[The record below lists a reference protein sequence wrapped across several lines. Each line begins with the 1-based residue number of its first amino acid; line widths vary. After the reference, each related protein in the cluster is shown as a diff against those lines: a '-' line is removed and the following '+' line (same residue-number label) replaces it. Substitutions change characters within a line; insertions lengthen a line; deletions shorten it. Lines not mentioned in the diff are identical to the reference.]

1 MGNTPQQRRLEIGG
15 IICLFFLGLAGCT
28 HLPNPDRYN
37 ARLDSTLGIESSQT
51 IISDEKWYAM
61 YREGRK
67 TGWCQLSEGFIEHS
81 GRRFQLHI
89 QTTYETYLRKG
100 HPVEKKQV
108 VKTIH
113 NMENQFVASA
123 AITYGGNQTPTF
135 LIAKNEGENL
145 KLNLWRGETE
155 YSRTINREINSMF
168 PLIKQIRMLQPKV
181 GGKKIIQIFDPQNL
195 RVYDYTVSVISR
207 LEFDLKTGSEPA
219 WYLQIENGRR
229 LVQDIFVSTD
239 KKHRILKIICHDKPV
254 FYLPETAYKIKTN
267 MDPYDFNEMH
277 DIKLGT
283 TITSSW
289 SVQTAVMDISNEALN
304 SVLIES
310 PWQVR
315 LNDASVNGTR
325 WIFRAHKVEDTK
337 SLNLPLAI
345 EGAHQY
351 LNSTFYIQSNHPKIR
366 QTAAK
371 IKGHEDNAL
380 RLFRKIAMW
389 VFNMIEDKNFSTSI
403 ASALETLDRKQGDCT
418 EHAVLTAALARA
430 AGIPTRIAAGLYYAQ
445 ERFSYHM
452 WVEALV
458 AENLWVAV
466 DPAMGQIEP
475 DALHLKLF
483 HGDLDVNTHTNMT
496 WALIQS
502 LKPDDLKIVE
512 LNKTF

>member
-1 MGNTPQQRRLEIGG
+1 MGNTPQQRRLGIGV
-15 IICLFFLGLAGCT
+15 IICLFIMGLAGCT
-28 HLPNPDRYN
+28 YLPNVDSYM
-37 ARLDSTLGIESSQT
+37 ARIDSALGIDASQP
-51 IISDEKWYAM
+51 IIAVEKWYAM

-67 TGWCQLSEGFIEHS
+67 TGWYQLSEGFVEHS

-89 QTTYETYLRKG
+89 QTTYERYLRNG

-113 NMENQFVASA
+113 NKENQFVASA
-123 AITYGGNQTPTF
+123 AITYGGNQTPTL
-135 LIAKNEGENL
+135 LIATNEGENL
-145 KLNLWRGETE
+145 KINLWRGETK
-155 YSRTINREINSMF
+155 YARTIHRKINSMF

-181 GGKKIIQIFDPQNL
+181 GIRKMIQIFDPENL
-195 RVYDYTVSVISR
+195 LVYDYTVRVISR
-207 LEFDLKTGSEPA
+207 LEVDLKTGSEPA
-219 WYLQIENGRR
+219 WYVQIENGHK
-229 LVQDIFVSTD
+229 LVQDIFISAD
-239 KKHRILKIICHDKPV
+239 GRRRILKIIYHNKPIL
-254 FYLPETAYKIKTN
+254 YLPETAYKTKTN
-267 MDPYDFNEMH
+267 MDPYDFNEIH
-277 DIKLGT
+277 DIRLDT

-289 SVQTAVMDISNEALN
+289 SVQKAVVDISNEVLN
-304 SVLIES
+304 GVLVED

-315 LNDASVNGTR
+315 LKDTSAHGTR
-325 WIFRAHKVEDTK
+325 WIFRAHNVDDAK
-337 SLNLPLAI
+337 SLNLPLTL

-351 LNSTFYIQSNHPKIR
+351 LNATFYIQSDHPKIR
-366 QTAAK
+366 KTAAM

-389 VFNMIEDKNFSTSI
+389 VFNIIEDKNFSTST
-403 ASALETLDRKQGDCT
+403 ASALETLNRKQGDCT

-430 AGIPTRIAAGLYYAQ
+430 AGIPSRIAAGLYYAQ

-483 HGDLDVNTHTNMT
+483 HGDLDYNTHINVT

-502 LKPDDLKIVE
+502 LNPDDMKIVE
-512 LNKTF
+512 LKKTF

>member
-1 MGNTPQQRRLEIGG
+1 MATTPQQKLGIWG
-15 IICLFFLGLAGCT
+15 IICLFIIGLSGCT
-28 HLPNPDRYN
+28 HLPNSDRYL
-37 ARLDSTLGIESSQT
+37 ARIDSALGIDASQT
-51 IISDEKWYAM
+51 TITDEKWYAM

-67 TGWCQLSEGFIEHS
+67 TGWRQLSEGFVERD
-81 GRRFQLHI
+81 GQRFQLHV
-89 QTTYETYLRKG
+89 QTTYETYLRNG

-108 VKTIH
+108 IKTIH
-113 NMENQFVASA
+113 NNENQFISSA
-123 AITYGGNQTPTF
+123 ATAIGGNQIPTF
-135 LIAKNEGENL
+135 LIATNEGERI
-145 KLNLWRGETE
+145 KINLWRAETE
-155 YSRTINREINSMF
+155 YTRTINREINNMF
-168 PLIKQIRMLQPKV
+168 PLIKQIRMLRPKV
-181 GGKKIIQIFDPQNL
+181 GIKKTIQVFDPQSL
-195 RVYDYTVSVISR
+195 LVYDYTVKVISR
-207 LEFDLKTGSEPA
+207 LKLDLKSGSEPA
-219 WYLQIENGRR
+219 WYIQIENGHR

-239 KKHRILKIICHDKPV
+239 KQCRILKIICHDKPI
-254 FYLPETAYKIKTN
+254 FYLPEPAYKTKTN
-267 MDPYDFNEMH
+267 MDRYDFNEIH
-277 DIKLGT
+277 DIKLAT

-289 SVQTAVMDISNEALN
+289 SVQTAVMEISNEALN
-304 SVLIES
+304 SVLIEN

-315 LNDASVNGTR
+315 LNDSNANGTR
-325 WIFRAHKVEDTK
+325 WMFRAYKVEDTK
-337 SLNLPLAI
+337 SMNLPLAI
-345 EGAHQY
+345 EGARQY
-351 LNSTFYIQSNHPKIR
+351 LNSTFYIQSDHPKIR

-483 HGDLDVNTHTNMT
+483 HGDLDYNTRTNMT

-502 LKPDDLKIVE
+502 LKSDDLKIVE
-512 LNKTF
+512 INKTF